1 MASISGPIKSFG
13 LAVRGM
19 AHMFTRASQAVH
31 VENHNVAHIV
41 DHGSRKAALNFFAKA
56 VARVCAE
63 YDIDPVVLWVPRTAE
78 NTAADDIAKYGDAK
92 DRMLNPVFF
101 LVFDRR

>member
-1 MASISGPIKSFG
+1 MAWRSFG
-13 LAVRGM
+13 RWFPRGC
-19 AHMFTRASQAVH
+19 AAVH